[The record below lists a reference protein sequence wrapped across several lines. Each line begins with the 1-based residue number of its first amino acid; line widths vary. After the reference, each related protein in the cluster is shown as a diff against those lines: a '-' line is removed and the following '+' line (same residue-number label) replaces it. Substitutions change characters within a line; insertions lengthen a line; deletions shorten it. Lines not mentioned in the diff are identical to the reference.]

1 MVSVAASGS
10 VFRAGMG
17 HSEVLK
23 AEIPVVMVFGD
34 ALHLS
39 FHTRWENWDTSE
51 SWEGGCKSEMLF
63 EISARC
69 FSSQIKGEN
78 TC

>member
-1 MVSVAASGS
+1 MVSVAASSS
-10 VFRAGMG
+10 VFRAEMG

-23 AEIPVVMVFGD
+23 AEIPIVMVILD
-34 ALHLS
+34 ALHPY
-39 FHTRWENWDTSE
+39 FHTRWENCDTSE
-51 SWEGGCKSEMLF
+51 SWEGDCKSEMLF

>member
-39 FHTRWENWDTSE
+39 SYQMGELGHFRVL
-51 SWEGGCKSEMLF
+51 GGWL
-63 EISARC
+63 
-69 FSSQIKGEN
+69 QIRDAL
-78 TC
+78 

>member
-1 MVSVAASGS
+1 MVSVAASSS
-10 VFRAGMG
+10 VFRAEMG

-23 AEIPVVMVFGD
+23 AEIPIVMVIWD
-34 ALHLS
+34 ALLLY
-39 FHTRWENWDTSE
+39 FHSRWENCDTSE
-51 SWEGGCKSEMLF
+51 SWEGDCKSEMLF